1 MNATEKIGVKPM
13 GAGLTTPA
21 KVEVMYERSF
31 IQDLKHL
38 KLQASQKIQQFVFSD
53 FFETTHLQ
61 VLPEFRQLGNSK
73 IFYRFTWENHL
84 LSIEVTGQIIKFIR
98 VLPKPP
104 V

>member
-1 MNATEKIGVKPM
+1 MIMSLANRNPGV
-13 GAGLTTPA
+13 GLTAPA
-21 KVEVMYERSF
+21 KVEVLYERSF
-31 IQDLKHL
+31 IQDLRVL
-38 KLQASQKIQQFVFSD
+38 KPHVADSIEQFVFSD

-61 VLPEFRQLGNSK
+61 VLPEFRALENSE

-84 LSIEVTGQIIKFIR
+84 ISIEVTGQIIKFIR